1 MFNFVRDSGPIS
13 RERWQEVKEAP
24 FHFFFF
30 FHFFE
35 LSLKYNLCVWKE
47 AVKPQ
52 GRM

>member
-24 FHFFFF
+24 V
-30 FHFFE
+30 HFFE

-47 AVKPQ
+47 AVQPQ

>member
-24 FHFFFF
+24 V
-30 FHFFE
+30 HFFE
-35 LSLKYNLCVWKE
+35 LLKYNLCVWKE
-47 AVKPQ
+47 AVQPQ